1 MSGARFRVL
10 YHIQGDQA
18 AALEKAKAIGLE
30 QTVELDAGLVPAG
43 PIRDWIVGR
52 IEHFAPLRAGV
63 FAAWISYPVETSAL
77 ELTQLLNVIFGNTSI
92 KPGIRVAD
100 LDLGEPLLNHFPGP
114 RFGIPGLRK
123 LLGVPAG
130 PLLCTALKPMGKSP
144 AELAELAYRFALGGI
159 DLIKDDHGL
168 TDQPFCPYRE
178 RARACADAVARANAH
193 TGKKSLY
200 VPNITAPVPAIAERA
215 RFARDAGAGG
225 LLIAP
230 GLTGFDAL
238 RTLAADETVNLP
250 LLSHPALLGSFV
262 VGSEHGFDH
271 RVLFGQLQRLAG
283 ADASIFPN
291 YGGRFAF
298 GRDECARIAEGCRMA
313 MGRYSPIFPTPGGG
327 MTLDRIPDLLAL
339 YGEDVLF
346 LMGGGL
352 YGRSPDLADNAQYF
366 LSLVGRYTYT
376 VTI

>member
-1 MSGARFRVL
+1 MSGERFRVL
-10 YHIQGDQA
+10 YHIRGDEA
-18 AALEKAKAIGLE
+18 TALEKAGTICLE
-30 QTVELDAGLVPAG
+30 QTVELDASLVPAG
-43 PIRDWIVGR
+43 PIRDRIVGR
-52 IEHFAPLRAGV
+52 IEHFAPVEAGL
-63 FAAWISYPVETSAL
+63 FAAWISYAVETSAF

-100 LDLGEPLLNHFPGP
+100 LDLGEQLLNHFPGP

-144 AELAELAYRFALGGI
+144 AEIADLAYRFALGGI
-159 DLIKDDHGL
+159 DIIKDDHGL

-178 RARACADAVARANAH
+178 RVAACADAVARANAQ

-200 VPNITAPVPAIAERA
+200 APNITAPVLAIAERVRLA
-215 RFARDAGAGG
+215 QDLGAGG

-238 RTLAADETVNLP
+238 LMLAADETVNLP
-250 LLSHPALLGSFV
+250 LISHPAWLGSLIV
-262 VGSEHGFDH
+262 SPDSGVAHA
-271 RVLFGQLQRLAG
+271 VIFGQLQRLAG
-283 ADASIFPN
+283 ADASIYPN

-298 GRDECARIAEGCRMA
+298 SREECARIAEGCRMS
-313 MGRYSPIFPTPGGG
+313 MGRYPPIFPTPGGG

-352 YGRSPDLADNAQYF
+352 YGRSLDLVDNARYF
-366 LSLVGRYTYT
+366 LSLVGR
-376 VTI
+376 

>member
-1 MSGARFRVL
+1 MSGERFRVL
-10 YHIQGDQA
+10 YHIQGDEG
-18 AALEKAKAIGLE
+18 AALEKANTICLE

-43 PIRDWIVGR
+43 PLRDWIVGR
-52 IEHFAPLRAGV
+52 IEHFAPLRTGI
-63 FAAWISYPVETSAL
+63 FAAWISYAVETSAL

-100 LDLGEPLLNHFPGP
+100 LDLGEPLLNHFSGP
-114 RFGIPGLRK
+114 RFGVPGLRK
-123 LLGVPAG
+123 LLNVPTG
-130 PLLCTALKPMGKSP
+130 PLLCTALKPMGNSP
-144 AELAELAYRFALGGI
+144 TELAELAYRFALGGI

-178 RARACADAVARANAH
+178 RVQTCADAVARANAH
-193 TGKKSLY
+193 TGKNSLY
-200 VPNITAPVPAIAERA
+200 VPNITAPVPAIAARA
-215 RFARDAGAGG
+215 RFARDVGAGG

-238 RTLAADETVNLP
+238 RTLAADDALRLP

-262 VGSEHGFDH
+262 VGPEHGFDH
-271 RVLFGQLQRLAG
+271 GVLFGQLQRLAG

-298 GRDECARIAEGCRMA
+298 SRNECARIADGCRLPSH
-313 MGRYSPIFPTPGGG
+313 YLPIFPTPGGG

-352 YGRSPDLADNAQYF
+352 YGRSPDLADNARYF
-366 LSLVGRYTYT
+366 LSLVGR
-376 VTI
+376 